1 MAISS
6 LTIIGFCGTN
16 ITGIFTFNF
25 QPAFIARNCNSKWR
39 KFWQAVSFA
48 NLWCD
53 LYCIIKKQKNLKHIC
68 DVVSIRV
75 WNHNFKLQ
83 IKMVTTFF
91 RVLIFHTSSKSKSHK
106 FTVCLKCLSNCLTKI
121 FVSCFHLTFWL
132 LLELSFLGFL
142 AEMKTMNRHR
152 CIWNT
157 DVYL

>member
-25 QPAFIARNCNSKWR
+25 QPAFIARNWNPKWR

-53 LYCIIKKQKNLKHIC
+53 LYCIIKKQKNLKQIC
-68 DVVSIRV
+68 DVVSKRV

-106 FTVCLKCLSNCLTKI
+106 FTVCLSDDRSTDARRDDNARDPLKNLETVNYVLFNNTGKWKMSNL
-121 FVSCFHLTFWL
+121 
-132 LLELSFLGFL
+132 
-142 AEMKTMNRHR
+142 
-152 CIWNT
+152 
-157 DVYL
+157 